1 MPYSADFSLSANV
14 TFQNQVQMAIVKAAT
29 QISSEARTVRN
40 IVDQKRNALA
50 VAILNGPDTLTTL
63 KKFYFATIETGLT
76 GTPTDAQV
84 DSAVSA
90 VWNGIAGVTTQ
101 DLA

>member
-1 MPYSADFSLSANV
+1 MPYSADFALSGNA
-14 TFQNQVQMAIVKAAT
+14 TFQNQVQMAMTKAAV
-29 QISSEARTVRN
+29 QVSSEARTLRN

-50 VAILNGPDTLTTL
+50 VKILNNPLLMLQQFT
-63 KKFYFATIETGLT
+63 FAAIETGLT

-84 DSAVSA
+84 DVAISS
-90 VWNGIAGVTTQ
+90 VWNGIAGVTPQ